1 MITKSSHSLITC
13 RHDHSKP
20 RRGGRGADLRCR
32 SRQTAHVRRASS
44 ADPARRARG
53 LRGAGYEGATTDEVA
68 RAAGVSQPYVVR
80 LFGSKENLFLAA
92 IDDAVARM
100 LAAFRAALA
109 DDDGTP
115 CAQSASAR
123 RMSTSSRCG
132 ASTRPSPTPICM
144 GSHPAIG
151 PAARRGFA
159 TAWRFF
165 RDELGIDADEARAF
179 MAEGMLISTMIG
191 LRLVD
196 DYGSDP
202 QITELFRSCFPT
214 DAAPHPR
221 RRPAR
226 QRTLVSPAR
235 KG

>member
-1 MITKSSHSLITC
+1 MTTRSLDAEVEEPI
-13 RHDHSKP
+13 S
-20 RRGGRGADLRCR
+20 A
-32 SRQTAHVRRASS
+32 
-44 ADPARRARG
+44 ADPVKRLTSDERRRQILRAALAVFGAR
-53 LRGAGYEGATTDEVA
+53 GYEGATTDEVA
-68 RAAGVSQPYVVR
+68 RAAGVSQTYVVR
-80 LFGSKENLFLAA
+80 LFGSKENLFLSAL
-92 IDDAVARM
+92 DDAVARM

-115 CAQSASAR
+115 AHKRIGNAYVDLLEIRGLHQTLAYAYL
-123 RMSTSSRCG
+123 
-132 ASTRPSPTPICM
+132 M
-144 GSHPAIG
+144 GSHPTIG

-165 RDELGIDADEARAF
+165 RDELGIGADEARAF

-214 DAAPHPR
+214 TLPHILDVVPR
-221 RRPAR
+221 GSEPW
-226 QRTLVSPAR
+226 
-235 KG
+235 